1 MTIEFSLRRR
11 ATQSR
16 YLAALWLSLSV
27 IILVGTYISL
37 PLVADETLSSI
48 IQIDRQSSRTNS
60 SVSVDTH
67 VQLFAIATLFLGL
80 CAISVACFLL
90 GRSAFVEI
98 EFAARFNG
106 LADALC
112 IAGNDFGQLE
122 KAANLLVPK
131 TKYFSVSKIFS
142 AKDLSALA
150 DIIKQARNTVG

>member
-16 YLAALWLSLSV
+16 CLAALWLSLSV

-37 PLVADETLSSI
+37 PLVVNKTLSSI
-48 IQIDRQSSRTNS
+48 IQIEGRSSETNS
-60 SVSVDTH
+60 GVPVDAH
-67 VQLFAIATLFLGL
+67 AQFLAIATLFLAVL
-80 CAISVACFLL
+80 AISFACFLL

-98 EFAARFNG
+98 ELAARFNG

-131 TKYFSVSKIFS
+131 AKYLSVPEIFS
-142 AKDLSALA
+142 AKDLSSLL
-150 DIIKQARNTVG
+150 DFIKEARKTVS